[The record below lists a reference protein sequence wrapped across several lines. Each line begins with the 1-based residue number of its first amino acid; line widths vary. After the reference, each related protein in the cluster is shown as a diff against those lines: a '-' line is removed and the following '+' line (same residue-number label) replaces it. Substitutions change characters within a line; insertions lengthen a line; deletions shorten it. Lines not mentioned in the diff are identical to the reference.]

1 MLSRVS
7 ITHWDIDGL
16 ASAAFIYFK
25 VRPVQQILASVTSLP
40 NYLLEV
46 LRQTPPVREVWIA
59 DLNPQVS
66 SLKALITFLEEAKKR
81 RIRVYWLD
89 HHEWDPGVYREL
101 VGFDDVLTYVVDPN
115 YTAADLVASKLG
127 LRGDKF
133 VEELLKLS
141 YDDDFFLNKYELTV
155 RWRRVLRWYGWEV
168 RYKALESFK
177 RRDLAPAWM
186 IELYNR
192 EVSVVYENLIREA
205 IARMDIVERDGFRI
219 MVFPDVDPRVHPG
232 EIVDVSEKNGL
243 IAHLYIVRYPRGV
256 SLRSDYID
264 VSSIARDLGG
274 GGHARAAGIP
284 GEVSLRAVLNKVF
297 EKIDQSKYVPLT
309 KSQVV

>member
-1 MLSRVS
+1 MSRVS

>member
-1 MLSRVS
+1 MVGRVS

-59 DLNPQVS
+59 DLNPQAS
-66 SLKALITFLEEAKKR
+66 SLRALIAFLEEAKR
-81 RIRVYWLD
+81 RKIRVYWLD
-89 HHEWDPGVYREL
+89 HHEWDPSVYREL

-115 YTAADLVASKLG
+115 YTSADLVASKLG

-133 VEELLKLS
+133 VEELVKLS

-219 MVFPDVDPRVHPG
+219 MIFPDVDPRIHPG

-284 GEVSLRAVLNKVF
+284 GEVSLRAVLDKVF
-297 EKIDQSKYVPLT
+297 EKIDQSKYAPLT
-309 KSQVV
+309 NRQVA

>member
-1 MLSRVS
+1 
-7 ITHWDIDGL
+7 
-16 ASAAFIYFK
+16 
-25 VRPVQQILASVTSLP
+25 
-40 NYLLEV
+40 
-46 LRQTPPVREVWIA
+46 
-59 DLNPQVS
+59 
-66 SLKALITFLEEAKKR
+66 
-81 RIRVYWLD
+81 
-89 HHEWDPGVYREL
+89 
-101 VGFDDVLTYVVDPN
+101 
-115 YTAADLVASKLG
+115 
-127 LRGDKF
+127 F

-205 IARMDIVERDGFRI
+205 IARMDIVEKDGFRI
-219 MVFPDVDPRVHPG
+219 MIFPDVDPRVHPG

-243 IAHLYIVRYPRGV
+243 VAHLYIVRYPRGV

-284 GEVSLRAVLNKVF
+284 GEVNLRAVLDKVF
-297 EKIDQSKYVPLT
+297 EKIDQSKYAPLADR
-309 KSQVV
+309 QVA